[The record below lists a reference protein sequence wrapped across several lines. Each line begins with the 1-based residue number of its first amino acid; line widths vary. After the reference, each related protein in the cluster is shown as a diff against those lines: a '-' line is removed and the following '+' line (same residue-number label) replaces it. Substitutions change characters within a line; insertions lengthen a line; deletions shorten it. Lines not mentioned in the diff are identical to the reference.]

1 MQDDTKEALQLKI
14 IVIGE
19 PGVGKTSTIKKYC
32 HGVFDPMYRATIGVD
47 FAVKFE
53 TVDDREV
60 ELRLWDIAGQEKY
73 IAMTRVY
80 YNGAHGAII
89 MYDLT
94 NPDTFA
100 ATDKWKEDLENKVK
114 YNDQTIPA
122 LLIGNK
128 ADSLSEEELKAA
140 EKELQEKVSEQKYG
154 AGIITSAKEGINVSE
169 AMANIT
175 RLIFKQFSDLT
186 NPKPDSG
193 EVDIGKKD
201 GQETGN
207 GGCC

>member
-1 MQDDTKEALQLKI
+1 MEESKEALQLKI

-19 PGVGKTSTIKKYC
+19 PSVGKTSTIRKYC
-32 HGVFDPMYRATIGVD
+32 HGVFDQLYRATIGVD
-47 FAVKFE
+47 FAVKFT
-53 TVDDREV
+53 TVDERDV

-100 ATDKWKEDLENKVK
+100 ATDRWKEDLENKVK
-114 YNDQTIPA
+114 FNEQSIPA
-122 LLIGNK
+122 LLVGNK
-128 ADSLSEEELKAA
+128 ADCLSEEELKKA
-140 EKELQEKVSEQKYG
+140 QEDLMAKVAEQKYSD
-154 AGIITSAKEGINVSE
+154 GILTSAKSGLAVEE
-169 AMANIT
+169 AMAKIT
-175 RLIFKQFSDLT
+175 RLIFKQFSDLV
-186 NPKPDSG
+186 NPKPDANN
-193 EVDIGKKD
+193 VDISKQ
-201 GQETGN
+201 GQQTQKE

>member
-1 MQDDTKEALQLKI
+1 MEDTKEALQLKI

-19 PGVGKTSTIKKYC
+19 PGVGKTSTIRKYC
-32 HGVFDPMYRATIGVD
+32 HGVFDNMYRPTIGVD
-47 FAVKFE
+47 FAVKFT
-53 TVDDREV
+53 TVDERDV

-114 YNDQTIPA
+114 FNEQTIPA

-128 ADSLSEEELKAA
+128 ADNLSEEELSKAEEDLKA
-140 EKELQEKVSEQKYG
+140 KVSEQNYADG
-154 AGIITSAKEGINVSE
+154 VVTSAKSGLNVE
-169 AMANIT
+169 DAMANIT
-175 RLIFKQFSDLT
+175 RLIFKQFTDLA
-186 NPKPDSG
+186 NPKPDANN
-193 EVDIGKKD
+193 VDIKKGDGKPT
-201 GQETGN
+201 ES